1 MSLEEN
7 LIETIKSYNMDV
19 IKNDNK
25 FIVSRNNVIKTDSYA
40 LNLLLFSNLNE

>member
-19 IKNDNK
+19 VKNGNK
-25 FIVSRNNVIKTDSYA
+25 LIVSRNNVIKTDNYA
-40 LNLLLFSNLNE
+40 LNLLLFGNLNG

>member
-19 IKNDNK
+19 VKNDNK
-25 FIVSRNNVIKTDSYA
+25 LIVSRNNVIKTDNYA
-40 LNLLLFSNLNE
+40 LNLLLFGNLNG